1 MYIAA
6 FESSTELISR
16 KKAKSFQKTNRR
28 GGLLYAPER
37 WSNNTI
43 SAAIRNAFYNI
54 AWEGTELNS
63 KYVKYVNTS
72 DLLDFSREKFD
83 KAIKTAVEKQIAI
96 TSKYAIIKLRDVA
109 IIPSPLHNVKK
120 VI

>member
-1 MYIAA
+1 MNGVI
-6 FESSTELISR
+6 E
-16 KKAKSFQKTNRR
+16 KALEGIKITNA

-72 DLLDFSREKFD
+72 DFIDFISR
-83 KAIKTAVEKQIAI
+83 IMPI
-96 TSKYAIIKLRDVA
+96 TKNPFR
-109 IIPSPLHNVKK
+109 
-120 VI
+120 

>member
-1 MYIAA
+1 MGVI
-6 FESSTELISR
+6 E
-16 KKAKSFQKTNRR
+16 KALEGIKITNA

-63 KYVKYVNTS
+63 KYVKICKYFC
-72 DLLDFSREKFD
+72 LLDFSREKFD
-83 KAIKTAVEKQIAI
+83 KSNKDSRRKANC
-96 TSKYAIIKLRDVA
+96 Y
-109 IIPSPLHNVKK
+109 H
-120 VI
+120 